1 LLPVTAGF
9 AGATGAGGVEDVA
22 EERMSV
28 SAALQRFRRMERL
41 SKEQRDLT
49 EQQLAILEAQRMSA
63 LSHRA
68 SHSGGSGSPVVRQPC
83 TRKDV
88 WTHAM
93 GCTAHERLCLPASG
107 CRLSGFN

>member
-1 LLPVTAGF
+1 
-9 AGATGAGGVEDVA
+9 
-22 EERMSV
+22 M